1 MYLSYRGKQSAD
13 VFETAERNQSDP
25 SVALRTASEMLVAV
39 LVILFRSF

>member
-25 SVALRTASEMLVAV
+25 SVALRTASEMVAV